1 MVLSTQCAKL
11 RKGHPFNYC
20 SASCKRT
27 NQIPK
32 HGHCTDLTL
41 IANSSTVTPFT
52 LDYNK
57 TQRQMLH
64 QSQDLQFLGYQLGT
78 TSAKRFKSAR
88 IYNWFY
94 TCCNSRKLNNSTH
107 SEMRCLKRCADEFR
121 NMWCIYKSFRT
132 SFPTATQRWEDTLP
146 PFGQLSSQKKKKKRK
161 NPYFV
166 PYIIT
171 LRSNPASRLSK
182 ESLT

>member
-146 PFGQLSSQKKKKKRK
+146 PFGQLSSQKKKKKK
-161 NPYFV
+161 KKILISYH
-166 PYIIT
+166 T
-171 LRSNPASRLSK
+171 SSHSGA
-182 ESLT
+182 TQHQD